1 LIIYFN
7 KEKILMK
14 KVLLAL
20 TLAVAGVA
28 SAQVGIY
35 GRVGT
40 YLDNTKTGTSTV
52 QGMANDLSHF
62 GIRATENLG
71 GGLTARATYETY
83 IQANSPETST
93 TAFGDR
99 QSTVGIAHKMGSVDL
114 GRSVHTHFLA
124 VSNNDPFGTLI
135 GSSAADV
142 HNLRGLRLSNAAFT
156 SVNFGNVSA
165 NFDRS
170 TGAVGTAADPYAA
183 SLVAAVGP
191 AVLTYARYEAGAE
204 TSDVLAARA
213 KFGAT
218 TVYGIA
224 SDNKG
229 VTANTNRGQLIG
241 AAHNLGGPVT
251 VKASYGRIENGIKSY
266 NVGAEYA
273 FSKRTYAQVLYR
285 NVEGTSAAGDVKQVA
300 GGLVVQF

>member
-1 LIIYFN
+1 
-7 KEKILMK
+7 MK
-14 KVLLAL
+14 KVLVAL

-40 YLDNTKTGTSTV
+40 YLDNTKTGTAAAV

-62 GIRATENLG
+62 GIRATEDLG
-71 GGLTARATYETY
+71 GGLKARATYETY

-99 QSTVGIAHKMGSVDL
+99 QSTVGIAHQMGSVDL

-124 VSNNDPFGTLI
+124 ISNNDPFGTLI

-142 HNLRGLRLSNAAFT
+142 HNLRGLRFSNAAFT
-156 SVNFGNVSA
+156 SVNLGNVSA
-165 NFDRS
+165 SFDRS
-170 TGAVGTAADPYAA
+170 TGATTDPYAA

-191 AVLTYARYEAGAE
+191 AVVTYARYEAGAE

-218 TVYGIA
+218 TVFGIA

-229 VTANTNRGQLIG
+229 VTANTNRGQLVG
-241 AAHNLGGPVT
+241 ASHNLGGPIT

-273 FSKRTYAQVLYR
+273 FSKKTYAQVLYR
-285 NVEGTSAAGDVKQVA
+285 NLEGTSAASDIRQVA

>member
-1 LIIYFN
+1 
-7 KEKILMK
+7 MK
-14 KVLLAL
+14 KVLIAL

-40 YLDNTKTGTSTV
+40 YLDNTKTGTAAAV

-62 GIRATENLG
+62 GIRATEDLG
-71 GGLTARATYETY
+71 GGLKARATYETY

-142 HNLRGLRLSNAAFT
+142 HNLRGLRFSNAAFT
-156 SVNFGNVSA
+156 SVNLGNVSA
-165 NFDRS
+165 SFDRS

-191 AVLTYARYEAGAE
+191 AVVTYARYEAGAE

-218 TVYGIA
+218 TVFGIA

-229 VTANTNRGQLIG
+229 VTANTNRGQLVG
-241 AAHNLGGPVT
+241 ASHNLGGPIT

-273 FSKRTYAQVLYR
+273 FSKKTYAQVLYR
-285 NVEGTSAAGDVKQVA
+285 NLEGTSAASDIRQVA

>member
-1 LIIYFN
+1 
-7 KEKILMK
+7 MK
-14 KVLLAL
+14 KVLVAL

-40 YLDNTKTGTSTV
+40 YLDNTKTGTAAAV

-62 GIRATENLG
+62 GIRATEDLG
-71 GGLTARATYETY
+71 GGLKARATYETY

-124 VSNNDPFGTLI
+124 ISNNDPFGTLI

-142 HNLRGLRLSNAAFT
+142 HNLRGLRFSNAAFT
-156 SVNFGNVSA
+156 SVNLGNVTAS
-165 NFDRS
+165 FDRS
-170 TGAVGTAADPYAA
+170 TGATTDPYAA

-191 AVLTYARYEAGAE
+191 AVVTYARYEAGAE

-218 TVYGIA
+218 TVFGIA

-229 VTANTNRGQLIG
+229 ATANTNRGQLVG

-273 FSKRTYAQVLYR
+273 FSKKTYAQVLYR
-285 NVEGTSAAGDVKQVA
+285 NVEGTSAAGDVRQVA

>member
-1 LIIYFN
+1 
-7 KEKILMK
+7 
-14 KVLLAL
+14 
-20 TLAVAGVA
+20 
-28 SAQVGIY
+28 
-35 GRVGT
+35 
-40 YLDNTKTGTSTV
+40 
-52 QGMANDLSHF
+52 MANDLSHF

-183 SLVAAVGP
+183 SLIAAVGP
-191 AVLTYARYEAGAE
+191 AVVTYARYEAGAE

-229 VTANTNRGQLIG
+229 VAANTNRGQLIG

>member
-1 LIIYFN
+1 
-7 KEKILMK
+7 MK
-14 KVLLAL
+14 KLVLATILI
-20 TLAVAGVA
+20 A
-28 SAQVGIY
+28 SSITAMAQVGIY

-62 GIRATENLG
+62 GIRATEDLG
-71 GGLTARATYETY
+71 GGLKARATYETY

-124 VSNNDPFGTLI
+124 ISDNDPFGTLI

-142 HNLRGLRLSNAAFT
+142 HNLRGLRFSNAAFT
-156 SVNFGNVSA
+156 SVNFGNVTA
-165 NFDRS
+165 NYDRS
-170 TGAVGTAADPYAA
+170 TGAIGTAADPYAA
-183 SLVAAVGP
+183 SLIAAVGP
-191 AVLTYARYEAGAE
+191 AVVTYARYEAGAE

-218 TVYGIA
+218 TVFGIA

-229 VTANTNRGQLIG
+229 VTANTNRGQLVG
-241 AAHNLGGPVT
+241 ASHNLGGPVT

-273 FSKRTYAQVLYR
+273 FSKKTYAQVLYR
-285 NVEGTSAAGDVKQVA
+285 NVEGTTTAGDQRQVA

>member
-1 LIIYFN
+1 
-7 KEKILMK
+7 MK

-142 HNLRGLRLSNAAFT
+142 HNLRGLRFSNAAFT
-156 SVNFGNVSA
+156 SVNLGNVSA
-165 NFDRS
+165 SFDRS

-191 AVLTYARYEAGAE
+191 AVVTYARYEAGAE

-229 VTANTNRGQLIG
+229 ATANTNRGQLVG
-241 AAHNLGGPVT
+241 ASHNLGGPVT

-266 NVGAEYA
+266 NIGAEYA
-273 FSKRTYAQVLYR
+273 FSKKTYAQVLYR
-285 NVEGTSAAGDVKQVA
+285 NVEGTTAAGDIKQVA

>member
-1 LIIYFN
+1 
-7 KEKILMK
+7 MK
-14 KVLLAL
+14 KVLVAL

-40 YLDNTKTGTSTV
+40 YLDNTKTGTAAAV

-62 GIRATENLG
+62 GIRATEDLG
-71 GGLTARATYETY
+71 GGLKARATYETY

-99 QSTVGIAHKMGSVDL
+99 QSTVGIAHQMGSVDL

-124 VSNNDPFGTLI
+124 ISNNDPFGTLI

-142 HNLRGLRLSNAAFT
+142 HNLRGLRFSNAAFT
-156 SVNFGNVSA
+156 SVNLGNVTAS
-165 NFDRS
+165 FDRS
-170 TGAVGTAADPYAA
+170 TGATTDPYAA

-191 AVLTYARYEAGAE
+191 AVVTYARYEAGAE

-218 TVYGIA
+218 TVFGIA

-229 VTANTNRGQLIG
+229 VTANTNRGQLVG
-241 AAHNLGGPVT
+241 ASHNLGGPVT

-273 FSKRTYAQVLYR
+273 FSKKTYAQVLYR
-285 NVEGTSAAGDVKQVA
+285 NVEGTTAAGDIKQVA

>member
-1 LIIYFN
+1 
-7 KEKILMK
+7 MK
-14 KVLLAL
+14 KVLVAL

-40 YLDNTKTGTSTV
+40 YLDNTKTGTAAAV

-62 GIRATENLG
+62 GIRATEDLG
-71 GGLTARATYETY
+71 GGLKARATYETY
-83 IQANSPETST
+83 IQANSPDTGT
-93 TAFGDR
+93 DTRLGDR

-142 HNLRGLRLSNAAFT
+142 HNLRGLRFSNAAFT

-165 NFDRS
+165 SFDRS
-170 TGAVGTAADPYAA
+170 TGATTDPYAA

-191 AVLTYARYEAGAE
+191 AVVTYARYEAGAE

-229 VTANTNRGQLIG
+229 ATANTNRGQLVG
-241 AAHNLGGPVT
+241 AAHNLGGPIT

-273 FSKRTYAQVLYR
+273 FSKKTYAQVLYR
-285 NVEGTSAAGDVKQVA
+285 NVEGTSAAGDVRQVA

>member
-1 LIIYFN
+1 
-7 KEKILMK
+7 MK
-14 KVLLAL
+14 KVLIAL

-83 IQANSPETST
+83 IQANSPETNT

-183 SLVAAVGP
+183 SLIAAVGP
-191 AVLTYARYEAGAE
+191 AVVTYARYEAGAE

-229 VTANTNRGQLIG
+229 VAANTNRGQLIG

>member
-1 LIIYFN
+1 
-7 KEKILMK
+7 MK

-124 VSNNDPFGTLI
+124 ISNNDPFGTLI

-142 HNLRGLRLSNAAFT
+142 HNLRGLRFSNAAFT
-156 SVNFGNVSA
+156 SVNLGNVTAS
-165 NFDRS
+165 FDRS
-170 TGAVGTAADPYAA
+170 TGASTDPYAA

-191 AVLTYARYEAGAE
+191 AVVTYARYEAGAE

-218 TVYGIA
+218 TVFGIA

-229 VTANTNRGQLIG
+229 VTANTNRGQLVG
-241 AAHNLGGPVT
+241 ASHNLGGPIT

-273 FSKRTYAQVLYR
+273 FSKKTYAQVLYR
-285 NVEGTSAAGDVKQVA
+285 NVEGTTAAGDIKQVA

>member
-1 LIIYFN
+1 
-7 KEKILMK
+7 MK

-40 YLDNTKTGTSTV
+40 YLDNTKTGTAAAV

-62 GIRATENLG
+62 GIRATEDLG
-71 GGLTARATYETY
+71 GGLKARATYETY

-156 SVNFGNVSA
+156 SVNLGNVTAS
-165 NFDRS
+165 FDRS
-170 TGAVGTAADPYAA
+170 TGAVGNAADPYAA

-191 AVLTYARYEAGAE
+191 AVVTYARYEAGAE
-204 TSDVLAARA
+204 TSDVVAARA
-213 KFGAT
+213 KFGT
-218 TVYGIA
+218 TTIYGIA

-285 NVEGTSAAGDVKQVA
+285 NVEGTTTAGDVKQVA

>member
-1 LIIYFN
+1 
-7 KEKILMK
+7 MK
-14 KVLLAL
+14 KVLVAL

-40 YLDNTKTGTSTV
+40 YLDNTKTGTAAAV

-62 GIRATENLG
+62 GIRATEDLG
-71 GGLTARATYETY
+71 GGLKARATYETY

-99 QSTVGIAHKMGSVDL
+99 QSTVGIAHQMGSVDL

-124 VSNNDPFGTLI
+124 ISNNDPFGTLI

-142 HNLRGLRLSNAAFT
+142 HNLRGLRFSNAAFT
-156 SVNFGNVSA
+156 SVNLGNVTAS
-165 NFDRS
+165 FDRS
-170 TGAVGTAADPYAA
+170 TGATTDPYAA

-191 AVLTYARYEAGAE
+191 AVVTYARYEAGAE

-218 TVYGIA
+218 TVFGIA

-229 VTANTNRGQLIG
+229 ATANTNRGQLVG
-241 AAHNLGGPVT
+241 ASHNLGGPVT

-273 FSKRTYAQVLYR
+273 FSKKTYAQVLYR
-285 NVEGTSAAGDVKQVA
+285 TVEGTTAAGDIKQVA

>member
-1 LIIYFN
+1 
-7 KEKILMK
+7 MK

-40 YLDNTKTGTSTV
+40 YYDNTKTGTAAAV

-62 GIRATENLG
+62 GIRATEDLG
-71 GGLTARATYETY
+71 GGLKARATYETY
-83 IQANSPETST
+83 IQANSPETNT

-99 QSTVGIAHKMGSVDL
+99 QSTVGIAHKIGSVDL

-124 VSNNDPFGTLI
+124 ISDNDPFGTLI

-142 HNLRGLRLSNAAFT
+142 HNLRGLRFSNAAFT
-156 SVNFGNVSA
+156 SVNFGNITA
-165 NFDRS
+165 NYDRS
-170 TGAVGTAADPYAA
+170 TGATTDPYAA
-183 SLVAAVGP
+183 SLIAAVGP
-191 AVLTYARYEAGAE
+191 AVVTYARYEAGAE

-229 VTANTNRGQLIG
+229 VTANTNRGQLVG
-241 AAHNLGGPVT
+241 VAHNLGGPVT

-273 FSKRTYAQVLYR
+273 FSKKTYAQVLYR
-285 NVEGTSAAGDVKQVA
+285 NVEGTTAAGDIRQVA

>member
-1 LIIYFN
+1 
-7 KEKILMK
+7 MK
-14 KVLLAL
+14 KVLIAL

-40 YLDNTKTGTSTV
+40 YLDNTKTGASTV

-142 HNLRGLRLSNAAFT
+142 HNLRGLRFSNAAFT
-156 SVNFGNVSA
+156 SVNLGNVSA
-165 NFDRS
+165 SFDRS
-170 TGAVGTAADPYAA
+170 TGATTDPYAA

-191 AVLTYARYEAGAE
+191 AVVTYARYEAGAE

-218 TVYGIA
+218 TVFGIA

-229 VTANTNRGQLIG
+229 VTANTNRGQLVG
-241 AAHNLGGPVT
+241 ASHNLGGPVT

-273 FSKRTYAQVLYR
+273 FSKKTYAQVLYR
-285 NVEGTSAAGDVKQVA
+285 NVEGTTAAGDIKQVA

>member
-1 LIIYFN
+1 
-7 KEKILMK
+7 MK
-14 KVLLAL
+14 KVLIAL

-62 GIRATENLG
+62 GIRATEDLG
-71 GGLTARATYETY
+71 GGLKARATYETY

-183 SLVAAVGP
+183 SLIAAVGP

-218 TVYGIA
+218 TVFGSA

-285 NVEGTSAAGDVKQVA
+285 NVEGTSAASDVRQVA

>member
-1 LIIYFN
+1 
-7 KEKILMK
+7 MK
-14 KVLLAL
+14 KVLIAL

-40 YLDNTKTGTSTV
+40 YLDNTKTGTAAAV

-62 GIRATENLG
+62 GIRATEDLG
-71 GGLTARATYETY
+71 GGLKARATYETY

-99 QSTVGIAHKMGSVDL
+99 QSTVGIVHKMGSVDL

-124 VSNNDPFGTLI
+124 ISNNDPFGTLI

-142 HNLRGLRLSNAAFT
+142 HNLRGLRFSNAAFT
-156 SVNFGNVSA
+156 SVNLGNVTAS
-165 NFDRS
+165 FDRS
-170 TGAVGTAADPYAA
+170 TGATTDPYAA

-191 AVLTYARYEAGAE
+191 AVVTYARYEAGAE

-218 TVYGIA
+218 TVFGIA

-241 AAHNLGGPVT
+241 ASHNLGGPVT

-273 FSKRTYAQVLYR
+273 FSKKTYAQVLYR
-285 NVEGTSAAGDVKQVA
+285 NVEGTSAAGDVRQVA

>member
-1 LIIYFN
+1 
-7 KEKILMK
+7 MK

-40 YLDNTKTGTSTV
+40 YYDNTKTGTAAAV

-62 GIRATENLG
+62 GIRATEDLG
-71 GGLTARATYETY
+71 GGLKARATYETY
-83 IQANSPETST
+83 IQANSPETNT

-99 QSTVGIAHKMGSVDL
+99 QSTVGIAHKIGSVDL

-124 VSNNDPFGTLI
+124 ISDNDPFGTLI

-142 HNLRGLRLSNAAFT
+142 HNLRGLRFSNAAFT
-156 SVNFGNVSA
+156 SVNFGNVTA
-165 NFDRS
+165 NYDRS
-170 TGAVGTAADPYAA
+170 TGATTDPYAA
-183 SLVAAVGP
+183 SLIAAVGP
-191 AVLTYARYEAGAE
+191 AVVTYARYEAGAE

-229 VTANTNRGQLIG
+229 VTANTNRGQLVG
-241 AAHNLGGPVT
+241 VAHNLGGPVT

-273 FSKRTYAQVLYR
+273 FSKKTYAQVLYR
-285 NVEGTSAAGDVKQVA
+285 NVEGTTAAGDIRQVA

>member
-1 LIIYFN
+1 
-7 KEKILMK
+7 MK
-14 KVLLAL
+14 KVLIAL

-40 YLDNTKTGTSTV
+40 YLDNTKTGTAAAV

-62 GIRATENLG
+62 GIRATEDLG
-71 GGLTARATYETY
+71 GGLKARATYETY

-99 QSTVGIAHKMGSVDL
+99 QSTVGIVHKMGSVDL

-124 VSNNDPFGTLI
+124 ISNNDPFGTLI

-142 HNLRGLRLSNAAFT
+142 HNLRGLRFSNAAFT
-156 SVNFGNVSA
+156 SVNLGNVTAS
-165 NFDRS
+165 FDRS
-170 TGAVGTAADPYAA
+170 TGATTDPYAA

-191 AVLTYARYEAGAE
+191 AVVTYARYEAGAE

-229 VTANTNRGQLIG
+229 ATANTNRGQLIG
-241 AAHNLGGPVT
+241 ASHNLGGPVT

-273 FSKRTYAQVLYR
+273 FSKKTYAQVLYR
-285 NVEGTSAAGDVKQVA
+285 NVEGTSAAGDVRQVA

>member
-285 NVEGTSAAGDVKQVA
+285 NVEGTSAATDIKQVA

>member
-1 LIIYFN
+1 
-7 KEKILMK
+7 MK

-165 NFDRS
+165 SFDRS

-229 VTANTNRGQLIG
+229 TTANTNRGQLVG
-241 AAHNLGGPVT
+241 AAHNLGGPIT

-273 FSKRTYAQVLYR
+273 FSKKTYAQVLYR
-285 NVEGTSAAGDVKQVA
+285 TVEGTSAATDVKQVA

>member
-1 LIIYFN
+1 
-7 KEKILMK
+7 MK

-52 QGMANDLSHF
+52 QSMANDLSHF
-62 GIRATENLG
+62 GIRATEDLG
-71 GGLTARATYETY
+71 GGLKARATYETY
-83 IQANSPETST
+83 IQANSPDTGTST
-93 TAFGDR
+93 QFGDR
-99 QSTVGIAHKMGSVDL
+99 QSTVGLANKMGSIDL

-124 VSNNDPFGTLI
+124 ISDNDPFGTLI

-142 HNLRGLRLSNAAFT
+142 HNLRGLRFSNAAFT
-156 SVNFGNVSA
+156 SVNFGNVTA
-165 NFDRS
+165 NYDRS
-170 TGAVGTAADPYAA
+170 TGAIGTAADPYAA
-183 SLVAAVGP
+183 SLIAAVGP
-191 AVLTYARYEAGAE
+191 AVLTYARYESGAE

-218 TVYGIA
+218 TVFGIA

-229 VTANTNRGQLIG
+229 VTANTSRGQLIG
-241 AAHNLGGPVT
+241 ASHNLGGPVT

-273 FSKRTYAQVLYR
+273 FSKKTYAQVLYR
-285 NVEGTSAAGDVKQVA
+285 NVEGTTTAGDIRQVA

>member
-1 LIIYFN
+1 
-7 KEKILMK
+7 
-14 KVLLAL
+14 
-20 TLAVAGVA
+20 
-28 SAQVGIY
+28 
-35 GRVGT
+35 
-40 YLDNTKTGTSTV
+40 
-52 QGMANDLSHF
+52 
-62 GIRATENLG
+62 
-71 GGLTARATYETY
+71 
-83 IQANSPETST
+83 
-93 TAFGDR
+93 
-99 QSTVGIAHKMGSVDL
+99 
-114 GRSVHTHFLA
+114 
-124 VSNNDPFGTLI
+124 LI

-183 SLVAAVGP
+183 SLIAAVGP

-229 VTANTNRGQLIG
+229 VTANTNRGQLLG

-273 FSKRTYAQVLYR
+273 FSKKTYAQVLYR
-285 NVEGTSAAGDVKQVA
+285 NVEGTTAATDVKQVA
-300 GGLVVQF
+300 GGVVVQF

>member
-1 LIIYFN
+1 
-7 KEKILMK
+7 MK

-40 YLDNTKTGTSTV
+40 YLDNTKTGASTV

-124 VSNNDPFGTLI
+124 ISNNDPFGTLI

-183 SLVAAVGP
+183 SLIAAVGP

-229 VTANTNRGQLIG
+229 VTANTNRGQLLG

-273 FSKRTYAQVLYR
+273 FSKKTYAQVLYR
-285 NVEGTSAAGDVKQVA
+285 NVEGTTAATDVKQVA

>member
-1 LIIYFN
+1 
-7 KEKILMK
+7 MK
-14 KVLLAL
+14 KVLVAL

-40 YLDNTKTGTSTV
+40 YLDNTKTGTAAAV

-62 GIRATENLG
+62 GIRATEDLG
-71 GGLTARATYETY
+71 GGLKARATYETY

-124 VSNNDPFGTLI
+124 ISNNDPFGTLI

-142 HNLRGLRLSNAAFT
+142 HNLRGLRFSNAAFT
-156 SVNFGNVSA
+156 SVNLGNVTAS
-165 NFDRS
+165 FDRS
-170 TGAVGTAADPYAA
+170 TGATTDPYAA

-191 AVLTYARYEAGAE
+191 AVVTYARYEAGAE

-229 VTANTNRGQLIG
+229 ATANTNRGQLVG
-241 AAHNLGGPVT
+241 ASHNLGGPVT

-273 FSKRTYAQVLYR
+273 FSKKTYAQVLYR
-285 NVEGTSAAGDVKQVA
+285 NVEGTSAAGDVRQVA

>member
-1 LIIYFN
+1 
-7 KEKILMK
+7 MK
-14 KVLLAL
+14 KVLVAL

-40 YLDNTKTGTSTV
+40 YLDNTKTGTAAAV

-62 GIRATENLG
+62 GIRATEDLG
-71 GGLTARATYETY
+71 GGLKARATYETY

-99 QSTVGIAHKMGSVDL
+99 QSTVGIAHQMGSVDL

-124 VSNNDPFGTLI
+124 ISNNDPFGTLI

-142 HNLRGLRLSNAAFT
+142 HNLRGLRFSNAAFT
-156 SVNFGNVSA
+156 SVNLGNVSA
-165 NFDRS
+165 SFDRS
-170 TGAVGTAADPYAA
+170 TGATTDPYAA

-191 AVLTYARYEAGAE
+191 AVVTYARYEAGAE

-229 VTANTNRGQLIG
+229 ATANTNRGQLVG
-241 AAHNLGGPVT
+241 ASHNLGGPVT

-273 FSKRTYAQVLYR
+273 FSKKTYAQVLYR
-285 NVEGTSAAGDVKQVA
+285 NVEGTSAAGDVRQVA

>member
-1 LIIYFN
+1 
-7 KEKILMK
+7 MK

-28 SAQVGIY
+28 SEQVGIY

-40 YLDNTKTGTSTV
+40 YLDNTKTGTAAAV

-62 GIRATENLG
+62 GIRATEDLG
-71 GGLTARATYETY
+71 GGLKARATYETY

-99 QSTVGIAHKMGSVDL
+99 QSTVGIVHKMGSVDL

-124 VSNNDPFGTLI
+124 ISNNDPFGTLI

-142 HNLRGLRLSNAAFT
+142 HNLRGLRFSNAAFT
-156 SVNFGNVSA
+156 SVNLGNVTAS
-165 NFDRS
+165 FDRS
-170 TGAVGTAADPYAA
+170 TGATTDPYAA

-191 AVLTYARYEAGAE
+191 AVVTYARYEAGAE

-229 VTANTNRGQLIG
+229 ATANTNRGQLIG
-241 AAHNLGGPVT
+241 ASHNLGGPVT

-273 FSKRTYAQVLYR
+273 FSKKTYAQVLYR
-285 NVEGTSAAGDVKQVA
+285 NVEGTSAAGDVRQVA

>member
-1 LIIYFN
+1 
-7 KEKILMK
+7 MK
-14 KVLLAL
+14 KVLIAL

-62 GIRATENLG
+62 GIRATEDLG
-71 GGLTARATYETY
+71 GGLKARATYETY

-191 AVLTYARYEAGAE
+191 VVLTYARYEAGAE

-229 VTANTNRGQLIG
+229 ATANTNRGQLIG

-273 FSKRTYAQVLYR
+273 FSKKTYAQVLYR
-285 NVEGTSAAGDVKQVA
+285 NLEGTSAASDIRQVA

>member
-1 LIIYFN
+1 
-7 KEKILMK
+7 MK

-40 YLDNTKTGTSTV
+40 YYDNTKTGTSTV
-52 QGMANDLSHF
+52 QSMANDLSHF
-62 GIRATENLG
+62 GIRATEDLG
-71 GGLTARATYETY
+71 GGLKARATYETN
-83 IQANSPETST
+83 IQANSPDTGTST
-93 TAFGDR
+93 QFGDR
-99 QSTVGIAHKMGSVDL
+99 QSTVGLANKMGSIDL

-124 VSNNDPFGTLI
+124 ISDNDPFGTLI

-142 HNLRGLRLSNAAFT
+142 HNLRGLRFSNAAFT
-156 SVNFGNVSA
+156 SVNFGNVTA
-165 NFDRS
+165 NYDRS

-183 SLVAAVGP
+183 SLIAAVGP
-191 AVLTYARYEAGAE
+191 AVLTYARYESGTE

-241 AAHNLGGPVT
+241 ASHNLGGPVT
-251 VKASYGRIENGIKSY
+251 LKASYGRIENGIKSY

-273 FSKRTYAQVLYR
+273 FSKKTYAQVLYR
-285 NVEGTSAAGDVKQVA
+285 NVEGTSAAGDIRQVA

>member
-1 LIIYFN
+1 
-7 KEKILMK
+7 MK
-14 KVLLAL
+14 KVLVAL

-229 VTANTNRGQLIG
+229 VTANTNRGQLVG
-241 AAHNLGGPVT
+241 ASHNLGGPVT

-273 FSKRTYAQVLYR
+273 FSKKTYAQVLYR
-285 NVEGTSAAGDVKQVA
+285 NVEGTTAAGDIKQVA

>member
-1 LIIYFN
+1 
-7 KEKILMK
+7 MK
-14 KVLLAL
+14 KIVLATILI
-20 TLAVAGVA
+20 A
-28 SAQVGIY
+28 SSITAMAQVGIY

-191 AVLTYARYEAGAE
+191 AVVTYARYEAGAE

-229 VTANTNRGQLIG
+229 VTANTNRGQLLG

-273 FSKRTYAQVLYR
+273 FSKKTYAQVLYR
-285 NVEGTSAAGDVKQVA
+285 NVEGTTAATDVKQVA

>member
-1 LIIYFN
+1 
-7 KEKILMK
+7 MK
-14 KVLLAL
+14 KVLVAL

-40 YLDNTKTGTSTV
+40 YLDNTKTGTAAAV

-62 GIRATENLG
+62 GIRATEDLG
-71 GGLTARATYETY
+71 GGLKARATYETY

-99 QSTVGIAHKMGSVDL
+99 QSTVGIVHKMGSVDL

-124 VSNNDPFGTLI
+124 ISNNDPFGTLI

-142 HNLRGLRLSNAAFT
+142 HNLRGLRFSNAAFT
-156 SVNFGNVSA
+156 SVNLGNVTAS
-165 NFDRS
+165 FDRS
-170 TGAVGTAADPYAA
+170 TGATTDPYAA

-191 AVLTYARYEAGAE
+191 AVVTYARYEAGAE

-229 VTANTNRGQLIG
+229 ATANTNRGQLIG
-241 AAHNLGGPVT
+241 ASHNLGGPVT

-273 FSKRTYAQVLYR
+273 FSKKTYAQVLYR
-285 NVEGTSAAGDVKQVA
+285 NVEGTSAAGDVRQVA

>member
-1 LIIYFN
+1 
-7 KEKILMK
+7 MK
-14 KVLLAL
+14 KVLIAL

-40 YLDNTKTGTSTV
+40 YLDNTKTGTAAAV

-62 GIRATENLG
+62 GIRATEDLG
-71 GGLTARATYETY
+71 GGLKARATYETY

-124 VSNNDPFGTLI
+124 ISNNDPFGTLI

-142 HNLRGLRLSNAAFT
+142 HNLRGLRFSNAAFT
-156 SVNFGNVSA
+156 SVNLGNVTAS
-165 NFDRS
+165 FDRS
-170 TGAVGTAADPYAA
+170 TGATTDPYAA

-191 AVLTYARYEAGAE
+191 AVVTYARYEAGAE

-229 VTANTNRGQLIG
+229 ATANTNRGQLIG
-241 AAHNLGGPVT
+241 ASHNLGGPVT

-273 FSKRTYAQVLYR
+273 FSKKTYAQVLYR
-285 NVEGTSAAGDVKQVA
+285 NVEGTSAAGDVRQVA

>member
-1 LIIYFN
+1 
-7 KEKILMK
+7 MK
-14 KVLLAL
+14 KVLVAL

-40 YLDNTKTGTSTV
+40 YLDNTKTGTATAV

-62 GIRATENLG
+62 GIRATEDLG
-71 GGLTARATYETY
+71 GGLKARATYETY

-99 QSTVGIAHKMGSVDL
+99 QSTVGIAHQMGSVDL

-124 VSNNDPFGTLI
+124 ISNNDPFGTLI

-142 HNLRGLRLSNAAFT
+142 HNLRGLRFSNAAFT
-156 SVNFGNVSA
+156 SVNLGNVTAS
-165 NFDRS
+165 FDRS
-170 TGAVGTAADPYAA
+170 TGATTDPYAA

-191 AVLTYARYEAGAE
+191 AVVTYARYEAGAE

-218 TVYGIA
+218 TVFGIA

-229 VTANTNRGQLIG
+229 ATANTNRGQLVG
-241 AAHNLGGPVT
+241 ASHNLGGPVT

-273 FSKRTYAQVLYR
+273 FSKKTYAQVLYR
-285 NVEGTSAAGDVKQVA
+285 NVEGTTAAGDIKQVA

>member
-1 LIIYFN
+1 
-7 KEKILMK
+7 MK
-14 KVLLAL
+14 KVLVAL

-40 YLDNTKTGTSTV
+40 YLDNTKTGTAAAV

-62 GIRATENLG
+62 GIRATEDLG
-71 GGLTARATYETY
+71 GGLKARATYETY

-124 VSNNDPFGTLI
+124 ISNNDPFGTLI

-142 HNLRGLRLSNAAFT
+142 HNLRGLRFSNAAFT
-156 SVNFGNVSA
+156 SVNLGNVTAS
-165 NFDRS
+165 FDRS
-170 TGAVGTAADPYAA
+170 TCATTDPYAA

-191 AVLTYARYEAGAE
+191 AVVTYARYEAGAE

-229 VTANTNRGQLIG
+229 ATANTNRGQLVG
-241 AAHNLGGPVT
+241 ASHNLGGPVT

-273 FSKRTYAQVLYR
+273 FSKKTYAQVLYR
-285 NVEGTSAAGDVKQVA
+285 NVEGTSAAGDVRQVA

>member
-1 LIIYFN
+1 
-7 KEKILMK
+7 MK

-142 HNLRGLRLSNAAFT
+142 HNLRGLRFSNAAFT

-183 SLVAAVGP
+183 SLIAAVGP

-229 VTANTNRGQLIG
+229 ATANTNRGQLIG

-285 NVEGTSAAGDVKQVA
+285 NVEGTSAATDIKQVA